1 MAQTLSEG
9 AVFNYTTTT
18 GAVANGDLLVIGQR
32 VGVALNSAT
41 GAGQVIGLALEGV
54 FNVLCA
60 ATGTMTAGNAI
71 YYRATG
77 SSNGKATV
85 CVRTA
90 ATGYLATGSNIKY
103 ARTVGTLWETK
114 TSGATRTSV
123 KVKLVGGPMPY
134 A

>member
-9 AVFNYTTTT
+9 EVFNYTTT
-18 GAVANGDLLVIGQR
+18 GAVTNGALLVVGQR
-32 VGVALNSAT
+32 VGVALNAAT
-41 GAGQVIGLALEGV
+41 GSGQVIGLGLEGV
-54 FNVLCA
+54 YNVLCA
-60 ATGTMTAGNAI
+60 TTGTMTAGNAI

-77 SSNGKATV
+77 GGKLSRA
-85 CVRTA
+85 CIRTA

-103 ARTVGTLWETK
+103 ARTIGTLWETK
-114 TSGATRTSV
+114 TSVSTRTTI

>member
-9 AVFNYTTTT
+9 EVFNYTTT
-18 GAVANGDLLVIGQR
+18 GAVANGDLLVVGHR
-32 VGVALNSAT
+32 AGVALESAT
-41 GAGQVIGLALEGV
+41 GSGKVIGLALEGV

-71 YYRATG
+71 YYRPTG
-77 SSNGKATV
+77 TSNGKATV

-114 TSGATRTSV
+114 TSGARTSV